1 MIARVVVVDDVLP
14 NIKLLEARLIAE
26 YFDVLRPLLGVGL
39 FGCVE
44 GGYDLSAISLGLE
57 NSDALRLCSQIRSLE
72 RTRNLPVLLIAEM
85 EDRARILRGLI
96 LAWTII

>member
-1 MIARVVVVDDVLP
+1 MIARVLV
-14 NIKLLEARLIAE
+14 LEARLIAE

-39 FGCVE
+39 FGGVE
-44 GGYDLSAISLGLE
+44 GGDDLSAISLGLE

-96 LAWTII
+96 LA